1 MPLILRAVSVT
12 LWLALMVVAAG
23 CATTRQ
29 SAVELN
35 AGLLLVVPSSTAHE
49 WPRAS
54 DVAVRLERA
63 PKIAVA
69 WSRPVRSGDVE
80 VRPTKAAR
88 EAWIAAITRKFVE
101 SGRVAGAVAIA
112 PDRFDEDM
120 TPAAVRRVAAEQG
133 ADVVL
138 LFSFEV
144 TKRRY
149 HAFGAMTDHAD
160 VESQLEVVTLA
171 HAAGFAPSGVPV
183 LTETQKG
190 FASGTPERRSFEEIQ
205 ATSQRVAVDALAD
218 AIVARLRLIAPD
230 ATR

>member
-1 MPLILRAVSVT
+1 MPLIPRAVSVT
-12 LWLALMVVAAG
+12 LWLALILVAAG

-35 AGLLLVVPSSTAHE
+35 AGLLLVVPSSTAQG

-54 DVAVRLERA
+54 DVAVRLERT
-63 PKIAVA
+63 PKVAVG

-88 EAWIAAITRKFVE
+88 EAWIAAVTRKLAE

-112 PDRFDEDM
+112 PDRFDEDL
-120 TPAAVRRVAAEQG
+120 TLAAVQHVAAEQG

-149 HAFGAMTDHAD
+149 HAFGAMADHAD
-160 VESQLEVVTLA
+160 VESQVEVVTLA
-171 HAAGFAPSGVPV
+171 HAAGFTPSGVPV
-183 LTETQKG
+183 VTETQKG
-190 FASGTPERRSFEEIQ
+190 FASGTPERRSFEELQ
-205 ATSQRVAVDALAD
+205 ATSQRVAVNALSD
-218 AIVARLRLIAPD
+218 AIVARLRVIAPE
-230 ATR
+230 AAR